1 MLIPWFQLLFSAPSD
16 LVWNLTSNRQE
27 LRYNISNTFTQLF
40 FHLKMW
46 TTPFLLGERTVNYQL
61 SGDLITP
68 HATVIDW
75 QFSCLSWFS
84 SKGYKSYRDQGRVTF
99 LAPLRHILPCQITL
113 LFATLPTCT
122 LWSLGKQW
130 VLNCFLLN
138 LDVCQRKYW
147 DSLEN

>member
-1 MLIPWFQLLFSAPSD
+1 M
-16 LVWNLTSNRQE
+16 
-27 LRYNISNTFTQLF
+27 FTQLF

-46 TTPFLLGERTVNYQL
+46 TTSFLLGERTVNYQL

-75 QFSCLSWFS
+75 QFSCLSWFL

-130 VLNCFLLN
+130 FLNCFLLN

-147 DSLEN
+147 DSLENKKKLFPKGSFQ